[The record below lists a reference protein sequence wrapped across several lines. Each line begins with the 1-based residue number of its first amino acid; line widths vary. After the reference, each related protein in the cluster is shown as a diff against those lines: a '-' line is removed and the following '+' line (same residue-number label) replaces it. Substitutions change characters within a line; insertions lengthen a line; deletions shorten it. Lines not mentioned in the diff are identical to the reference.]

1 MGLCPFISYF
11 YREKYIIFCRWEQ
24 EANQEYMGLDWKT
37 ALGGNLSIPEQL
49 NGIQNGKTVV

>member
-11 YREKYIIFCRWEQ
+11 YREKYTIFCRWEQ

-37 ALGGNLSIPEQL
+37 ALGGNLSIPA
-49 NGIQNGKTVV
+49 